1 MWTSWTLPC
10 GFALA
15 VMLASADTRAQSQAA
30 ADPCD
35 AFPECAARA
44 EHARSLVNDGKY
56 EDAFRAY
63 QIAYALRQSPKL
75 LFNMARTLHKAGR
88 LTEAADYYQHYL
100 DDGKGEPAEQRSK
113 AADYRA
119 GILAEL
125 NKAMALPPGNPSPP
139 ALDPPPEL
147 PVTPAST
154 RYVPAWRISSG
165 VAMGAI
171 GIVLVGFGASGLAL
185 HGQCRQ
191 QTEAAWQTPLCVEQ
205 YNALGPAGALLGTGI
220 GLAVSGVLLAAI
232 PQKRSGEVATLQ
244 PSQPVSSTSTAPL
257 SAFW

>member
-10 GFALA
+10 GLVLA

-125 NKAMALPPGNPSPP
+125 KKTMALPPGNPSPP
-139 ALDPPPEL
+139 ATDPPPEVS
-147 PVTPAST
+147 VTPAST

-165 VAMGAI
+165 VAIGAV
-171 GIVLVGFGASGLAL
+171 GIVLVGFAASGLAL

-191 QTEAAWQTPLCVEQ
+191 QTEAAWQAPLCVEQ
-205 YNALGPAGALLGTGI
+205 YNTLSPAGALLGTGI
-220 GLAVSGVLLAAI
+220 GLAVSGVLMAAI
-232 PQKRSGEVATLQ
+232 PQKRSGEAATLQ
-244 PSQPVSSTSTAPL
+244 PSQPVL
-257 SAFW
+257 SAGTSPLGALW